1 MTQLQ
6 RFQTIGL
13 IVPAQHVGSSAK
25 TAFVRG
31 VPRQG
36 NLITDAFDEGTAGEP
51 HDLAIRLL
59 QGTDRVMVSPVK
71 VVVTAPPVPKVGS
84 RLPAVWAC
92 TKLAPNMRPIAK
104 SPATVNNIRYFIV
117 FLFG

>member
-1 MTQLQ
+1 MTHLQ
-6 RFQTIGL
+6 RFQTIRP

-104 SPATVNNIRYFIV
+104 SPVTVNNIRYFIV
-117 FLFG
+117 FLFS